1 MPNRPADLQPLSIAS
16 KRPRRPEEDQAHRMA
31 LLDGTVLRWLHDAG
45 WPQASASAHARA
57 VEPMM
62 SQWLGETHPEQL
74 FNLMPSLADRLG
86 KQLPQSRPL
95 SASAFI
101 SAFAHCLIARA
112 VDEVALEARR
122 AGVTHA
128 NTETTPRRIIPAKRM
143 AGSRVFPCAHFAMT
157 WLSASDRTIPA
168 AIPVPTLPNA
178 DLNTSL
184 SKSSRRA
191 PSAIRIPNSLVRCAT
206 V

>member
-122 AGVTHA
+122 AGHA
-128 NTETTPRRIIPAKRM
+128 GVFACLRPYLHIEPTPTNLTALGVALELSDAALTIALSRLRRRLRERIEAALHLWASTPETRNTLRRQLRESLIDAESTP
-143 AGSRVFPCAHFAMT
+143 
-157 WLSASDRTIPA
+157 
-168 AIPVPTLPNA
+168 
-178 DLNTSL
+178 
-184 SKSSRRA
+184 
-191 PSAIRIPNSLVRCAT
+191 
-206 V
+206 